1 MIPDRPAGRLTT
13 KDIALERLFWRSE
26 ILQALYWM
34 DGEGIAS
41 AVSPARLAEFLDTTP
56 DAMVTLVG
64 QLVRDGFLQSLD
76 DDPGR
81 FVMTD
86 EGRRE
91 GARSFGDEF
100 ADMTRPAHA
109 ECGPGCWCRNPK
121 YAGVACPSDRNGA
134 HGH

>member
-1 MIPDRPAGRLTT
+1 MSADRPPERLTAQA
-13 KDIALERLFWRSE
+13 IASERLFWRSE
-26 ILQALYWM
+26 ILQAMYWM

-41 AVSPARLAEFLDTTP
+41 AVSPPRLAEFLDTTP

-64 QLVRDGFLQSLD
+64 QLVRDGYLRPLD

-81 FVMTD
+81 FTMT
-86 EGRRE
+86 EQGRRE

-100 ADMTRPAHA
+100 AELTRPAHS
-109 ECGPGCWCRNPK
+109 ECGPGCWCRDPK
-121 YAGVACPSDRNGA
+121 YAGVACPSDQGAA

>member
-1 MIPDRPAGRLTT
+1 M
-13 KDIALERLFWRSE
+13 FWRSE
-26 ILQALYWM
+26 ILQAMYWM

-41 AVSPARLAEFLDTTP
+41 AVSPTRLANFLDTAP
-56 DAMVTLVG
+56 DAMTDLVR
-64 QLVRDGFLQSLD
+64 QLVRDGLLRALD

-86 EGRRE
+86 DGRRE

-100 ADMTRPAHA
+100 AELTRPAHA
-109 ECGPGCWCRNPK
+109 ECGPGCWCRDPK
-121 YAGVACPSDRNGA
+121 HTQDACPSGRGDA